1 MEREVKCLYPL
12 HPWQHLRTLYGW
24 LGERAR
30 EAEGK
35 GRDPE
40 KAQDQI
46 QNDCIYQNGL
56 LSQWLEPNMKFY
68 IWDSLVV
75 RKTKGK
81 LKWNGDT
88 AYIRNAYLS
97 WHRSRTFSHNHS
109 NFFFKWQW
117 SQCIRKQCYHL
128 AASRGTLCTETCTV
142 KDHGLLEDRG
152 RYGLQGF
159 PGYRA
164 VESESSIDLESSSAK
179 DLSLTQEQI
188 KTDCSCSL
196 PQPCWARGPSH
207 MGFQTAT
214 KIWPYTESQ

>member
-1 MEREVKCLYPL
+1 MFISPPSLATPTNSL
-12 HPWQHLRTLYGW
+12 WMAGGA
-24 LGERAR
+24 GEGGRR
-30 EAEGK
+30 EGK
-35 GRDPE
+35 GSGEGTGPNS
-40 KAQDQI
+40 K
-46 QNDCIYQNGL
+46 
-56 LSQWLEPNMKFY
+56 WLHISEWTFE
-68 IWDSLVV
+68 SVV
-75 RKTKGK
+75 RTQYEVLHLRFFGGEE
-81 LKWNGDT
+81 NRENSNEMET
-88 AYIRNAYLS
+88 R
-97 WHRSRTFSHNHS
+97 RTFEMHIYRGTDLELSPTTTVI
-109 NFFFKWQW
+109 FFFKWQW

-159 PGYRA
+159 AGYRA
-164 VESESSIDLESSSAK
+164 VESESSSDLESSSAK

-207 MGFQTAT
+207 MGLQTAT